1 MKFTSNCLLFAGARG
16 EILAEKVYFCNTE
29 TKDFFTY
36 MLEDTFRH
44 KGLRE
49 QMCEALRAKGITD
62 ENVLAAMR
70 TVPRHMFVEPPFDAF
85 AYEDRALNIACG
97 QTISHPSTVAYQTQL
112 LGVKKNDKILE
123 IGTGSGYQACVL
135 AALGARVISIERHND
150 LFQRAQKIISH
161 LRYFGRS
168 YLGDGYQGLPSAAPF
183 DKILITCGAPTI
195 PPELLKQLKVGGIM
209 VIPVGNEENDEYIMK
224 RITKKSDTE
233 VEEETFG
240 NFSFVPMLE
249 KVQGAKNKFL

>member
-1 MKFTSNCLLFAGARG
+1 M
-16 EILAEKVYFCNTE
+16 
-29 TKDFFTY
+29 
-36 MLEDTFRH
+36 EDTFRH

-49 QMCEALRAKGITD
+49 HMCEVLRAKGITD
-62 ENVLAAMR
+62 EGVLAAMAS
-70 TVPRHMFVEPPFDAF
+70 VPRHLFVEPPFDAF
-85 AYEDRALNIACG
+85 AYEDRALSIACG
-97 QTISHPSTVAYQTQL
+97 QTISHPSTVAFQTQL

-135 AALGARVISIERHND
+135 AAMGARVITIERHND
-150 LFQRAQKIISH
+150 LLERAQKTIGE
-161 LRYFGRS
+161 LRYFVRS
-168 YLGDGYQGLPSAAPF
+168 YLGDGYKGMTSAAPF
-183 DKILITCGAPTI
+183 DKILITCGAPMV
-195 PPELLKQLKVGGIM
+195 PPELMKQLKVGGIM
-209 VIPVGNEENDEYIMK
+209 VIPVGNEEKDEYIMK